1 MVQEAGAGLG
11 AAPLG
16 GVGLGWCTA
25 GLRGSG
31 VQLGCVGLG
40 DAQSVRVRLRHT
52 GAVTARRSRAENRA
66 EMEARILHLGRDH
79 LARHGAAALS
89 LRAIARD
96 LGVASSAVYR
106 YVDSRDALLTLLLV
120 DAYTNL
126 ADAVDDALLK
136 EAGAGDTGGRVST
149 GNAGGRV
156 GADGAGGRVGTIAL
170 AMRDWAITHPAQWG
184 LIYGAPVPGYAA
196 PAERTTG
203 PGTRVMRRLLEV
215 IAAPPA
221 TKGAASSTESAAA
234 RPAEY
239 DAFLTS
245 SAEELDVEAT
255 PAQAAAAVRAWCGI
269 VGTISMELHG
279 QLGPEPGA
287 SPELGRAIL
296 LDAVAALAPTP

>member
-1 MVQEAGAGLG
+1 
-11 AAPLG
+11 
-16 GVGLGWCTA
+16 
-25 GLRGSG
+25 
-31 VQLGCVGLG
+31 
-40 DAQSVRVRLRHT
+40 
-52 GAVTARRSRAENRA
+52 
-66 EMEARILHLGRDH
+66 MEARILHLGRDH

-106 YVDSRDALLTLLLV
+106 YVNSRDALLTLLLV

-136 EAGAGDTGGRVST
+136 DAGTGDTGGRI
-149 GNAGGRV
+149 
-156 GADGAGGRVGTIAL
+156 GADGTGGRVGTIAL

-215 IAAPPA
+215 IAATP
-221 TKGAASSTESAAA
+221 TTRGAASSTESAAA

-245 SAEELDVEAT
+245 SAEELEVEAT
-255 PAQAAAAVRAWCGI
+255 PAQAAAAVRAWCAI

-287 SPELGRAIL
+287 SPQLGRAIL
-296 LDAVAALAPTP
+296 LDAVAALAPAP

>member
-1 MVQEAGAGLG
+1 MCAGLH
-11 AAPLG
+11 
-16 GVGLGWCTA
+16 
-25 GLRGSG
+25 
-31 VQLGCVGLG
+31 
-40 DAQSVRVRLRHT
+40 HT

-66 EMEARILHLGRDH
+66 EMEARILQLGREH

-120 DAYTNL
+120 DAYTSL
-126 ADAVDDALLK
+126 ADAVDHAVVQEDAPSD
-136 EAGAGDTGGRVST
+136 ETGLIEDAPLARL
-149 GNAGGRV
+149 
-156 GADGAGGRVGTIAL
+156 AL
-170 AMRDWAITHPAQWG
+170 AMRDWAIAHPAQWG
-184 LIYGAPVPGYAA
+184 LVYGAPVPGYRA

-215 IAAPPA
+215 IVADPSAEA
-221 TKGAASSTESAAA
+221 AASSAQNPDV

-239 DAFLTS
+239 EAFLAA
-245 SAEELDVEAT
+245 SAEELGVEAT
-255 PAQAAAAVRAWCGI
+255 PAQAAEAVRAWSAI

-287 SPELGRAIL
+287 SPQLGRAIL
-296 LDAVAALAPTP
+296 LDVVAALTPER